1 LKFYDNVR
9 VSCLGII
16 NKMEYCMYNV
26 NENKVAIKTTAGEL
40 FRGFIN
46 IKLEERLSDVFTQ
59 DDAPFVI
66 LKDKN
71 EVIRIINKAHIVWV
85 QPIDNIAG

>member
-1 LKFYDNVR
+1 
-9 VSCLGII
+9 
-16 NKMEYCMYNV
+16 MYAV

-40 FRGFIN
+40 FKGLIN

-59 DDAPFVI
+59 DETPFII

-71 EVIRIINKAHIVWV
+71 ETIRIINKDHIVWV
-85 QPIDNIAG
+85 QPVDNIGI